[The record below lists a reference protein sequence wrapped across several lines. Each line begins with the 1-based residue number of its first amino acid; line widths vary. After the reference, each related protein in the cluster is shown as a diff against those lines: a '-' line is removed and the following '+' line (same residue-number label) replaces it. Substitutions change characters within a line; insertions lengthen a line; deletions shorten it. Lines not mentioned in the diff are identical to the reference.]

1 MGQIVIELLSDSC
14 ISSGETYNSSI
25 DTDVCYDSYGLP
37 YIPAK
42 RIRGCLREA
51 GLELQDFGMD
61 IDVDAVFGKPGN
73 SSAAF
78 VLGNAKLK
86 DYGMYVRQLDNC
98 GRAEYIHQQTVLNR
112 FTYIRCQTKIARESG
127 TAEETSLRA
136 IRVMKKGLVFAAD
149 IEVQE
154 EYEETIRLCCQ
165 NLRSMGM
172 NRTRGMGE
180 VRVDFLRHNPDKMQ
194 PEHVKW
200 VDGEAYERLDYQI
213 RLKSPML
220 IKSVAGGQTKTI
232 PYIDGAKILG
242 LLAQDLGGEGLIRL
256 QEQGRL
262 ICANAYISDGE
273 RRYTPV
279 SASLYGIKNEKEAVR
294 DRACPSAEE
303 EGNRESKQLVQ
314 LAGSYVDSDTA
325 ETIKRLTVDT
335 EIRYHHARPKDKSL
349 GHAVGEDANSQD
361 GGSFYQMESIAEGQV
376 FSGYILGSVQQLKT
390 VYDVLTAKPIQHL
403 GYGKTSEYGEAELTV
418 TSLGVKET
426 AEQHCS
432 SFVVKLNAPAILY
445 NENGMYDT
453 DEKLLVNYI
462 AEAVRERNNLSQMPA
477 LEIKNRFLTYCAVG
491 GFNTTWGLHKPV
503 INTFDAGTT
512 LVIAVKGQAGQD
524 TVDIG
529 RMKNVFLGER
539 LPEGY
544 GEAVFYPEPT
554 VYAKSFADITAAGE
568 RGGTVPETG
577 ENTLIQ
583 EIAAGRA
590 YAHIKEQARKHAA
603 CIKTESEIFN
613 AVISNLLMMCRQQA
627 TFAGFQENIKAR
639 FDKDTNA
646 KNAKYEAAKEIISP
660 QFQMADVTEDA
671 KKEYPEAV
679 LAEDDVYKT
688 YVTALL
694 MALKYKVRQDK
705 E

>member
-1 MGQIVIELLSDSC
+1 MGQIMIELLSDSC
-14 ISSGETYNSSI
+14 ISSGETYNSTI
-25 DTDVCYDSYGLP
+25 DSDVCYDSYGLP

-51 GLELQDFGMD
+51 GLELQDFGED
-61 IDVDAVFGKPGN
+61 IDVDALFGMPGN
-73 SSAAF
+73 SAAAF

-86 DYGMYVRQLDNC
+86 DYEKYVRQLNNC
-98 GRAEYIHQQTVLNR
+98 GRAEYTHQQTVLNR
-112 FTYIRCQTKIARESG
+112 FTYIRYQTRIARESG

-136 IRVMKKGLVFAAD
+136 TRVMKKGLVFVAD
-149 IEVQE
+149 IEARP
-154 EYEETIRLCCQ
+154 EYEDTIRRCCQ

-180 VRVDFLRHNPDKMQ
+180 VRVVFLRHDPDKKQ

-200 VDGEAYERLDYQI
+200 VDGENYERLDYQI

-220 IKSVAGGQTKTI
+220 IKSVAGGQAKTI

-242 LLAQDLGGEGLIRL
+242 LLAQRLGGEGLNSL
-256 QEQGRL
+256 QEQGGL

-273 RRYTPV
+273 KRYTPV
-279 SASLYGIKNEKEAVR
+279 SASLYGVKNEKGEVR
-294 DRACPSAEE
+294 DRAFPSAEE
-303 EGNRESKQLVQ
+303 EGNREGKQLVQ
-314 LAGSYVDSDTA
+314 LAGSYADSDTD

-349 GHAVGEDANSQD
+349 GHVVGEDANSQD

-376 FSGYILGSVQQLKT
+376 FSGYILGSAQQLKT
-390 VYDVLTAKPIQHL
+390 VYDVLTAETLHHL
-403 GYGKTSEYGEAELTV
+403 GFGKTSEYGAAELTV
-418 TSLGVKET
+418 TSLSIGET
-426 AEQHCS
+426 AEHLCS

-453 DEKLLVNYI
+453 DEKLLLHYI
-462 AEAVRERNNLSQMPA
+462 AENVKERDNLSQPPA
-477 LEIKNRFLTYCAVG
+477 LEIKNRFLAYCAVG

-512 LVIAVKGQAGQD
+512 LVISVKGQD

-544 GEAVFYPEPT
+544 GEAVFYPEPS
-554 VYAKSFADITAAGE
+554 VYKKSFADSEAAGAQ
-568 RGGTVPETG
+568 GDTVPETA
-577 ENTLIQ
+577 ENTLIR
-583 EIAAGRA
+583 EIAAERA
-590 YAHIKEQARKHAA
+590 YARIREQARKRAA
-603 CIKTESEIFN
+603 CIKTESETFN
-613 AVISNLLMMCRQQA
+613 AVIANLLMMCRQQE

-639 FDKDTNA
+639 FDRDTDE
-646 KNAKYEAAKEIISP
+646 KNAKYETAKIIISP
-660 QFQMADVTEDA
+660 ELQMADVMEDA
-671 KKEYPEAV
+671 RKEYPEAV

-694 MALKYKVRQDK
+694 VALKYKVRQEK
-705 E
+705 A

>member
-25 DTDVCYDSYGLP
+25 DSDVCYDSYGLP
-37 YIPAK
+37 FIPAK
-42 RIRGCLREA
+42 RLRGCLREA
-51 GLELQDFGMD
+51 GLELQEFGMD
-61 IDVDAVFGKPGN
+61 IDVDALFGKSGN
-73 SSAAF
+73 NVAAF

-86 DYGMYVRQLDNC
+86 YHESYVKQLNNC
-98 GRAEYIHQQTVLNR
+98 SRAEYTNQQAVLNR
-112 FTYIRCQTKIARESG
+112 FTYIRYQTSIDRKSG

-136 IRVMKKGLVFAAD
+136 VRVMKKGLVFVAD
-149 IEVQE
+149 IEVQSKDE
-154 EYEETIRLCCQ
+154 DKISLCCQ

-180 VRVDFLRHNPDKMQ
+180 VRVEFCQDSPNKIQ

-200 VDGEAYERLDYQI
+200 VDGKAYERLDYQI

-220 IKSVAGGQTKTI
+220 NKSVAGGQTKTI

-242 LLAQDLGGEGLIRL
+242 LLAQNLGGKGLISL

-279 SASLYGIKNEKEAVR
+279 SASLYGIKNEKDAVR
-294 DRACPSAEE
+294 DRACTSAEK
-303 EGNRESKQLVQ
+303 EGNDEGKQLVQ
-314 LAGSYVDSDTA
+314 LAGSYVDSDTGK
-325 ETIKRLTVDT
+325 TIKKLSVDT
-335 EIRYHHARPKDKSL
+335 EIRYHHARPEDKSI
-349 GHAVGEDANSQD
+349 GYVAGEDADSQD

-376 FSGYILGSVQQLKT
+376 FSGYILGSEQQLKT

-403 GYGKTSEYGEAELTV
+403 GYGKTSEYGEAEIIV
-418 TSLGVKET
+418 TSLSVGET
-426 AEQHCS
+426 AEQYCS

-453 DEKLLVNYI
+453 DEKLLVDYI
-462 AEAVRERNNLSQMPA
+462 AEAVRERNNLAQLPV
-477 LEIKNRFLTYCAVG
+477 LEIKNRFLAYCAVG

-512 LVIAVKGQAGQD
+512 LVIAVKSQEEQN

-529 RMKNVFLGER
+529 RMKNVFIGER
-539 LPEGY
+539 LSEGY
-544 GEAVFYPEPT
+544 GEAVFYTEPSD
-554 VYAKSFADITAAGE
+554 YKKSFADSTTAGG
-568 RGGTVPETG
+568 RGGTVSEIV
-577 ENTLIQ
+577 EDTLIQ
-583 EIAAGRA
+583 EIATGCA
-590 YAHIKEQARKHAA
+590 YAYIKEQARKHAA
-603 CIKTESEIFN
+603 DIKGESETMN
-613 AVISNLLMMCRQQA
+613 AVISNLLMMCRQQE
-627 TFAGFQENIKAR
+627 TFDGFQKNIEKR
-639 FDKDTNA
+639 FDKDTE
-646 KNAKYEAAKEIISP
+646 KKTAKYKTANEIIS
-660 QFQMADVTEDA
+660 QNKMDDA
-671 KKEYPEAV
+671 KKDAKKKYPEAV
-679 LAEDDVYKT
+679 LVENDVYKT

-694 MALKYKVRQDK
+694 VALKYKVRQEK